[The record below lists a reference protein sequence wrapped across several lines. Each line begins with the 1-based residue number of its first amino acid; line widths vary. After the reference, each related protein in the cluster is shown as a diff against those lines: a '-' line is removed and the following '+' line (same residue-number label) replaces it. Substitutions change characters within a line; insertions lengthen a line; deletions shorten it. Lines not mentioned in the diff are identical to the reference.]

1 LKHYARNLALP
12 LLCPFF
18 TSFLNQQ
25 IMHTTPTNATLSA
38 LEAAQKSRCIMAFD
52 KGCDLRR
59 VARLQTV
66 YASKCAQLDAF
77 YLLFEETNPDFILRA
92 PNGQDLVLRL
102 PLGDTGTVMS
112 SLRDALESALRD
124 LEAEIVTAHL
134 DAEQEAAYPVDE
146 SDLRPA
152 ILALCAPAPTSNP
165 TPTTKTPASA
175 SIPLP
180 AGQRLFVTPSTRPAA
195 PTV

>member
-1 LKHYARNLALP
+1 ML
-12 LLCPFF
+12 
-18 TSFLNQQ
+18 
-25 IMHTTPTNATLSA
+25 TTPTTVSLAK
-38 LEAAQKSRCIMAFD
+38 LEAAQKSRSIMAFD
-52 KGCDLRR
+52 KGGDLRR

-66 YASKCAQLDAF
+66 YASKRAQLDAF

-92 PNGQDLVLRL
+92 PNGPDLVLRL
-102 PLGDTGTVMS
+102 PLDDTGTVMS

-152 ILALCAPAPTSNP
+152 ILALCAPAATSNP
-165 TPTTKTPASA
+165 TLATETPATA
-175 SIPLP
+175 IPLP
-180 AGQRLFVTPSTRPAA
+180 AGQRLFVTPPTRPAA
-195 PTV
+195 SAL